1 MMPENP
7 KTLLS
12 YLLMACLPALLL
24 HCSGTEV
31 SGGSEASTPADCDC
45 PLDPFPTEERTE
57 DVKAAVD
64 KAPELEGKV
73 GAWVQQAEIALEGK
87 AGGGADS
94 SISKIKTYTENR
106 FQGAERKVFL
116 YRIQRRLYCAYYQGL
131 CQDSSLTAAQRRKLS
146 EQKLSEL
153 EQRLLGPE
161 PAEATDTQQPATGG
175 TPAAKAEAST
185 AIEVA
190 LPNPPMIYQEV
201 SIKNRSGEEVFHRTG
216 INERAISACCFP
228 AGQYQIE
235 AFSAGKANR
244 RTGTIDIQAPNQ
256 YQLRWQQ

>member
-31 SGGSEASTPADCDC
+31 SGEPEASTPADCDC

-64 KAPELEGKV
+64 EAPELEGKV

-87 AGGGADS
+87 VGGGADS

-106 FQGAERKVFL
+106 FQGAEREVFL

-131 CQDSSLTAAQRRKLS
+131 CQDSSLTAAQRRNLS

-153 EQRLLGPE
+153 EQRLLGPA
-161 PAEATDTQQPATGG
+161 PAEVANPQPPATDNPQLEKAGTG
-175 TPAAKAEAST
+175 T
-185 AIEVA
+185 AIEIR
-190 LPNPPMIYQEV
+190 LPNPPMIYQEI
-201 SIKNRSGEEVFHRTG
+201 SIKDRSGEEVYRLSG
-216 INERAISACCFP
+216 INSRAVSACCFP
-228 AGQYQIE
+228 DGRYQIE
-235 AFSAGKANR
+235 AFSAGKSNR
-244 RTGTIDIQAPNQ
+244 RTGTIDILAPNQ